1 MLVKGAAEIAFS
13 SSPKMTFEMLM
24 MRICYLAALP
34 DLKQVL
40 LTAHSDKNPP
50 ERNQEKNQEKD
61 IAQKTD
67 ENNDELINDIL
78 RSFEGSKLI

>member
-1 MLVKGAAEIAFS
+1 
-13 SSPKMTFEMLM
+13 M

-40 LTAHSDKNPP
+40 LLVDDEKNP
-50 ERNQEKNQEKD
+50 QKKNQEKKV
-61 IAQKTD
+61 AQKID

-78 RSFEGSKLI
+78 RSFEGSKII

>member
-1 MLVKGAAEIAFS
+1 MLVKGASEITFS
-13 SSPKMTFEMLM
+13 SSPKMMFEMLM

-40 LTAHSDKNPP
+40 LIVDGDKNPQKK
-50 ERNQEKNQEKD
+50 NQEKNID
-61 IAQKTD
+61 QKID